1 MKTRAL
7 RILAVI
13 VLGGLTALGAGNIPV
28 NGFNALDSLLFG
40 GSMVALLVA
49 TLLLA
54 IYALKGT
61 VTDDDF
67 NTTMSTTVQQIQ
79 QKNDEES

>member
-1 MKTRAL
+1 MKKRAL
-7 RILAVI
+7 RIIAVI

-28 NGFNALDSLLFG
+28 NGFDALDSLLFG

-54 IYALKGT
+54 IYALKGEIS
-61 VTDDDF
+61 DLDF
-67 NTTMSTTVQQIQ
+67 DNTMSTTVQQLQ
-79 QKNDEES
+79 NNDEEK

>member
-1 MKTRAL
+1 MKTRVF

-28 NGFNALDSLLFG
+28 NGFDALDSLLFG

-54 IYALKGT
+54 IYALKGE
-61 VTDDDF
+61 VSDVDF
-67 NTTMSTTVQQIQ
+67 NATMSTTVQQLQ
-79 QKNDEES
+79 NKDEES

>member
-1 MKTRAL
+1 MKKRAL
-7 RILAVI
+7 RIIAVI

-28 NGFNALDSLLFG
+28 NGFDALDSLLFG

-54 IYALKGT
+54 IYALKGEISD
-61 VTDDDF
+61 VDF
-67 NTTMSTTVQQIQ
+67 NQTMSTTVQQLQ
-79 QKNDEES
+79 NNDEEK

>member
-1 MKTRAL
+1 
-7 RILAVI
+7 
-13 VLGGLTALGAGNIPV
+13 
-28 NGFNALDSLLFG
+28 
-40 GSMVALLVA
+40 MVALLVA